1 MKLFGSSG
9 PESPIMDM
17 DDLIT
22 SQLLPS
28 HNTLLPPANIINSNN
43 EGEDNTGE
51 EDGVKLERGLE
62 ED

>member
-1 MKLFGSSG
+1 
-9 PESPIMDM
+9 MDM